1 MRMAYAIGKVLL
13 QIGIKVDDDNEEL
26 GLMQGNYKLCPD
38 VNEIEA
44 YIVER
49 DGSKTKI
56 DICEIKGDAVLD
68 EYVD

>member
-1 MRMAYAIGKVLL
+1 MAYTMGDLALR
-13 QIGIKVDDDNEEL
+13 IGIKVDDDNEVL
-26 GLMQGNYKLCPD
+26 GLMQGNYKLCPE

-49 DGSKTKI
+49 DGTKTKI
-56 DICEIKGDAVLD
+56 DICEIKGSPILD

>member
-1 MRMAYAIGKVLL
+1 MAYAMGDLAVRIGLKVE
-13 QIGIKVDDDNEEL
+13 DDNEKL
-26 GLMQGNYKLCPD
+26 GLMQGNYKLCPE

-56 DICEIKGDAVLD
+56 DICEIKGNPVLD